1 MQIEK
6 RKNKQPTSECFR
18 APAMGTGE
26 AIKIQ
31 FRVCKH
37 INVHTTQPFLEASWI
52 TKNTNA
58 SEKTE
63 ETVKCVS
70 SFYFFF
76 SFFFSKWNF
85 STEFFNM
92 SPGGSE
98 VSYTSCLKQMQNIC
112 HAANTLLLFPLPIKK
127 INRKC
132 GALRAKE
139 ICKKKSN
146 LSSVLLFE
154 VIVLVRPLFRFTQC
168 RAVHGL

>member
-1 MQIEK
+1 
-6 RKNKQPTSECFR
+6 
-18 APAMGTGE
+18 
-26 AIKIQ
+26 
-31 FRVCKH
+31 
-37 INVHTTQPFLEASWI
+37 
-52 TKNTNA
+52 
-58 SEKTE
+58 
-63 ETVKCVS
+63 
-70 SFYFFF
+70 
-76 SFFFSKWNF
+76 
-85 STEFFNM
+85 M

-112 HAANTLLLFPLPIKK
+112 HAANTLLLFPLPI
-127 INRKC
+127 C

>member
-52 TKNTNA
+52 TKDTNA

-127 INRKC
+127 LIENVGLWEPKRYAKRK
-132 GALRAKE
+132 A
-139 ICKKKSN
+139 I
-146 LSSVLLFE
+146 
-154 VIVLVRPLFRFTQC
+154 
-168 RAVHGL
+168 